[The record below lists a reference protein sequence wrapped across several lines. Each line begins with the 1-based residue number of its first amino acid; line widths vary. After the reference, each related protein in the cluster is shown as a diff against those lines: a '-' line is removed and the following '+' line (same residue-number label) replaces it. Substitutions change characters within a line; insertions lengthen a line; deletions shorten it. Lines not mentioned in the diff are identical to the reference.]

1 MEYKLSKEK
10 ITVSLAAF
18 NGCKEQPIDI
28 DLTLPDYCPDVR
40 RVLKCKVTPMISSK
54 ALNGDTLE
62 IDGTVVINVLYT
74 DPDCSC
80 VRCYEHNLPFNTVL
94 NIKNPPSDCIVFT
107 STKTEYINC
116 RALTPRRLDLH
127 GAFSICAKVVTK
139 VEKEIVTGVDGDDI
153 QQKIKAVPYTSLLG
167 MGQQLTS
174 ISEDTPLTT
183 GKPPVET
190 VIRKDCKIC
199 ITDVKLIPDKAMVKG
214 DVWVKLLYV
223 GDIEKGTTE
232 QFEYS
237 VPFNR
242 IVDISGLDEDCI
254 CYIDP
259 EINSVAV
266 AFDFENNN
274 LSSDIK
280 LTLSV
285 LAYKKCETHCV
296 SDTYSMKYDMQTAT
310 TGIYLPKICAEI
322 SDTLT
327 EKTTLNFSDRQITS
341 IIDLWCDN
349 TPPLTLETVEGKP
362 VLRGKLPI
370 NMIAVGADDDIFF
383 AERSVDVAFLVN
395 TDSNND
401 NFASANAEVSTCVAA
416 LSYRLN
422 GGDSIDLRA
431 DIKLDGLITE
441 DIITEYVSAAEANE
455 NTPPEKDRAAVVL
468 YYTEKDESLWD
479 IAKKYKTS
487 LKSIAEENELG
498 DKDRLDKGVLVL
510 PV

>member
-1 MEYKLSKEK
+1 MEYKLTKEK
-10 ITVSLAAF
+10 ITVGLDAF

-28 DLTLPDYCPDVR
+28 DLTLPDYCPDVS
-40 RVLKCKVTPMISSK
+40 RVLKCKVTPMIGSK

-62 IDGTVVINVLYT
+62 IDGTVTINVLYT

-127 GAFSICAKVVTK
+127 GAFSICAKVVSK
-139 VEKEIVTGVDGDDI
+139 SEKDIVTSIDGDDT
-153 QQKIKAVPYTSLLG
+153 QQKIKVVPYTSLLG

-174 ISEDTPLTT
+174 ISEDTPLPT

-199 ITDVKLIPDKAMVKG
+199 ISDVKLIPDKAMVKG

-223 GDIEKGTTE
+223 GDIEKGSMD

-242 IVDISGLDEDCI
+242 IVDISGLDEECI

-259 EINSVAV
+259 EINSLSLS
-266 AFDFENNN
+266 FDTENNT

-296 SDTYSMKYDMQTAT
+296 CDTYSMKYDMQTT
-310 TGIYLPKICAEI
+310 TTSMYLPKLCAEI
-322 SDTLT
+322 SDSLT
-327 EKTTLNFSDRQITS
+327 EKATLNFNDRQITS

-349 TPPLTLETVEGKP
+349 YLPLSLETVDGKM
-362 VLRGKLPI
+362 VLKGKLPI
-370 NMIAVGADDDIFF
+370 NMLAVGADDDIFF
-383 AERSVDVAFLVN
+383 AERSFDVAYLVDA
-395 TDSNND
+395 DSNND
-401 NFASANAEVSTCVAA
+401 NFASAKAEVSTYISD

-422 GGDSIDLRA
+422 GSDSIDLRA
-431 DIKLDGLITE
+431 DIKLDGVITE
-441 DIITEYVSAAEANE
+441 DIMTDYVCAAEANE
-455 NTPPEKDRAAVVL
+455 NTPPQKDRATVVL

-498 DKDRLDKGVLVL
+498 DNDRLDKGVLVL